1 VVKDI
6 AIMIPNGLGIIFNL
20 INILTLIFLRKSDSN
35 ILLEKDYKE
44 NLNNNDQITYEDEV
58 NKI

>member
-1 VVKDI
+1 
-6 AIMIPNGLGIIFNL
+6 MIPNGLGIIFNL